1 MSFSRFFTRTIA
13 ALSIVTLASFALP
26 SAAHAD
32 DSVDQLKKNDPT
44 AFEWLEGVQEVN
56 QGDQL
61 VIPTKVK
68 LADFEKRKSDEADS
82 KSSRFATPF
91 AVYSDA
97 ALDVDLEFE
106 IGTYGAYEGISI
118 SPSWI
123 TLQSRSHASP
133 LADITGSSGWG
144 LLPMY
149 YLVQYNDLQTGKLLE
164 HPIVRRIRVS
174 DKGFLPRPQNISVNE
189 EDNGTFSVSWDPVEG
204 ADSYYVV
211 FLNSTDKDGKTRLS
225 PKLVASTNQTS
236 WNSDQRADDE
246 PQRDRTL
253 NTALDAFL
261 TVQEDSKGS
270 SHEGWLTDEELDRIL
285 NSKGTQVSVIAKKNA
300 KISKMSDFIDIAN
313 TLGNTPIRI
322 ASNAQRQLG
331 LDRWQF
337 DNLSELPAQ
346 IPVTMADGHTRM
358 QTMVV
363 DPEKSWVES
372 SNPKTVKDPQA
383 KLHVVYHIGK
393 TRFTSSYIVN
403 NFDPSTYT
411 EDLQKLK
418 KDQEEANTG
427 YFASNLTYTKEVQK
441 KESKDNVARTFPDTP
456 VQVLGT
462 TPLSK
467 YIAANL
473 MNGYTDISLADF
485 KEATSSQRV
494 WDALDEAKD
503 QNGLVPFIINAKV
516 STNDM
521 VLHVELGTT
530 GATDQHLSPKDYS
543 AQINSSADKVVADI
557 IKPGMDDAA
566 KVRAINSWIIAHT
579 TYNYESLKRTDEIW
593 ANPDPKTHRLPPEL
607 TPDHDAGGIF
617 FKGTTVCEGYAN
629 VFQLLATKSG
639 LSSVVVTGDVTR
651 SNGAKSGHAWNQVKV
666 NGTWKTV
673 DTTWNDGGDSGDPAV
688 ETKYLMIPNNDP
700 LLTRNRVWKD
710 PALKKIL

>member
-13 ALSIVTLASFALP
+13 VLSIVTLASFALP
-26 SAAHAD
+26 SAARAD
-32 DSVDQLKKNDPT
+32 DSVNQLKKNDPT

-61 VIPTKVK
+61 IIPTKVK
-68 LADFEKRKSDEADS
+68 LSDFEKRQSDQADS
-82 KSSRFATPF
+82 KSSKFATPF

-106 IGTYGAYEGISI
+106 IGTYGTEGISI
-118 SPSWI
+118 SPSWL
-123 TLQSRSHASP
+123 TLQSQSHPGP

-174 DKGFLPRPQNISVNE
+174 DKGFLPRPQNISVDE

-211 FLNSTDKDGKTRLS
+211 FLNSTDKDGTTKLR

-236 WNSDQRADDE
+236 WNSDQRADDQ
-246 PQRDRTL
+246 PPRDHTL
-253 NTALDAFL
+253 NTALEAFL

-270 SHEGWLTDEELDRIL
+270 SHKGEGWLTDEELDRIL

-300 KISKMSDFIDIAN
+300 KISKMSNFIDIAN

-331 LDRWQF
+331 LDRSHF
-337 DNLSELPAQ
+337 DNLSELPTQ
-346 IPVTMADGHTRM
+346 LPVTMADGHTRM
-358 QTMVV
+358 QSLVV

-372 SNPKTVKDPQA
+372 SNPKTIKDPEA
-383 KLHVVYHIGK
+383 KLHVVYHIGN
-393 TRFTSSYIVN
+393 TRFTSSYTVK

-427 YFASNLTYTKEVQK
+427 YFAPNLTYTKQVQK
-441 KESKDNVARTFPDTP
+441 KESNDNVARTFPDTP
-456 VQVLGT
+456 VQVLAT

-473 MNGYTDISLADF
+473 MMGYTNIDLSQF
-485 KEATSSQRV
+485 PEAESDSRIKA
-494 WDALDEAKD
+494 ALIEAKD
-503 QNGLVPFIINAKV
+503 QNGLIPFIIGYQYASK
-516 STNDM
+516 DK
-521 VLHVELGTT
+521 VLHVTLGTE

-543 AQINSSADKVVADI
+543 GQINSKADQVVAEI
-557 IKPGMDDAA
+557 IKPGMDEET
-566 KVRAINSWIIAHT
+566 KVRAINSWIINHA
-579 TYNYESLKRTDEIW
+579 TYNYDGLEGSHKVWE
-593 ANPDPKTHRLPPEL
+593 KTGTLTPEY
-607 TPDHDAGGIF
+607 TPDHDSGGIF

-639 LSSVVVTGDVTR
+639 LSSVVMTGIVTR
-651 SNGAKSGHAWNQVKV
+651 TNGAKAGHAWNQVKV

>member
-1 MSFSRFFTRTIA
+1 MTFSRFFTRTIA

-26 SAAHAD
+26 SAARAD
-32 DSVDQLKKNDPT
+32 DSVNQLKNDPT

-56 QGDQL
+56 QGDQFI
-61 VIPTKVK
+61 IPTKVK
-68 LADFEKRKSDEADS
+68 LTDFEKRKSDQDDS
-82 KSSRFATPF
+82 KTTRNATPF

-97 ALDVDLEFE
+97 ALDVDLGFHLS
-106 IGTYGAYEGISI
+106 TYGAYEGISI
-118 SPSWI
+118 SPSGTGLW
-123 TLQSRSHASP
+123 SRSHASP

-174 DKGFLPRPQNISVNE
+174 DKGFLPRPQNISVDE
-189 EDNGTFSVSWDPVEG
+189 EDNGTFSVSWDPIEG

-211 FLNSTDKDGKTRLS
+211 FLNSTDKDGKTRLN
-225 PKLVASTNQTS
+225 PRLVASTNQTS

-253 NTALDAFL
+253 NTALEAFL
-261 TVQEDSKGS
+261 TVKEDFKGS
-270 SHEGWLTDEELDRIL
+270 SREGEGWLTDEELDRIL
-285 NSKGTQVSVIAKKNA
+285 NSKGTQVAVIAKKNA

-322 ASNAQRQLG
+322 ASHALQQLG
-331 LDRWQF
+331 LDRWGF

-358 QTMVV
+358 QTLVV
-363 DPEKSWVES
+363 DPEKSWIES
-372 SNPKTVKDPQA
+372 SNPKTVKDPEA
-383 KLHVVYHIGK
+383 KLNVVYHIGN
-393 TRFTSSYIVN
+393 TRFTSSYIVK

-418 KDQEEANTG
+418 KDQEEAHTG
-427 YFASNLTYTKEVQK
+427 YFAPNLSYTKEVPK

-473 MNGYTDISLADF
+473 MMGYTNIDLSQF
-485 KEATSSQRV
+485 PEAESGSRIEA
-494 WDALDEAKD
+494 ALEEAKD
-503 QNGLVPFIINAKV
+503 QNGLVPFIIGRQYSFK
-516 STNDM
+516 DKI
-521 VLHVELGTT
+521 LHVTLGTE
-530 GATDQHLSPKDYS
+530 GATDQHLAPKDYS
-543 AQINSSADKVVADI
+543 GQINSKADQVVAEI
-557 IKPGMDDAA
+557 IKPGMDEET
-566 KVRAINSWIIAHT
+566 KVRTINSWIINHA
-579 TYNYESLKRTDEIW
+579 TYNYDGLEGGHKVWE
-593 ANPDPKTHRLPPEL
+593 KTGTLTPEY

-639 LSSVVVTGDVTR
+639 LSSVVVTGVVTLR
-651 SNGAKSGHAWNQVKV
+651 NGSKSGHAWNQVKV

>member
-1 MSFSRFFTRTIA
+1 MTFSRFFTRTIA

-32 DSVDQLKKNDPT
+32 DSVNQLKNDPT

-56 QGDQL
+56 QGDQFI
-61 VIPTKVK
+61 IPTKVK
-68 LADFEKRKSDEADS
+68 LTDFEKRKSDQDDS
-82 KSSRFATPF
+82 KTSRNATPF

-97 ALDVDLEFE
+97 ALDVDLEFHLS
-106 IGTYGAYEGISI
+106 TYGAYEGISI
-118 SPSWI
+118 SPSGTGLW
-123 TLQSRSHASP
+123 SRSHASP
-133 LADITGSSGWG
+133 LADNTGSTGWG

-174 DKGFLPRPQNISVNE
+174 DEGFLPRPKNISVDE
-189 EDNGTFSVSWDPVEG
+189 EANGTFSVSWDPVEG

-211 FLNSTDKDGKTRLS
+211 FLNSTDKDGTTKLS
-225 PKLVASTNQTS
+225 PQLVATTNQTS

-261 TVQEDSKGS
+261 TVREDSKGGS
-270 SHEGWLTDEELDRIL
+270 LKGWLTDEELDRIL
-285 NSKGTQVSVIAKKNA
+285 NGKGTQVSVIAKKNA

-322 ASNAQRQLG
+322 ASNALQQLG
-331 LDRWQF
+331 LDRWGF

-358 QTMVV
+358 QTLVV
-363 DPEKSWVES
+363 DPEKSWIES
-372 SNPKTVKDPQA
+372 SNPKTVKDPEA
-383 KLHVVYHIGK
+383 KLNVVYHIGN
-393 TRFTSSYIVN
+393 TRFTSSYIVK

-427 YFASNLTYTKEVQK
+427 YFAPNLTYTKEVQN

-467 YIAANL
+467 FIAANL
-473 MNGYTDISLADF
+473 MMGYTNIDLSQF
-485 KEATSSQRV
+485 PEAESDSRIKAAV
-494 WDALDEAKD
+494 VEAKD
-503 QNGLVPFIINAKV
+503 QNGLVPFIIGYQYAPK
-516 STNDM
+516 DK
-521 VLHVELGTT
+521 VLHVTLGTE
-530 GATDQHLSPKDYS
+530 GATDQHLAPKDYS
-543 AQINSSADKVVADI
+543 GQINSKADQVVAEI
-557 IKPGMDDAA
+557 IKPGMDEET
-566 KVRAINSWIIAHT
+566 KVRTINSWIINHT
-579 TYNYESLKRTDEIW
+579 TYNYDGLEGSDKVW
-593 ANPDPKTHRLPPEL
+593 AQTGTLTPEY
-607 TPDHDAGGIF
+607 TPDHDSGGIF

-639 LSSVVVTGDVTR
+639 LSSVVVTGVVTR
-651 SNGAKSGHAWNQVKV
+651 TNGAKSGHAWNQVKV

>member
-1 MSFSRFFTRTIA
+1 MTFSRFFTRTIA

-26 SAAHAD
+26 SAARAD
-32 DSVDQLKKNDPT
+32 DSVNQLKNDPT

-56 QGDQL
+56 QGDQFI
-61 VIPTKVK
+61 IPTKVK
-68 LADFEKRKSDEADS
+68 LTDFEKRKSDQDDS
-82 KSSRFATPF
+82 KTTRNATPF

-97 ALDVDLEFE
+97 ALDVDLGFHLS
-106 IGTYGAYEGISI
+106 TYGAYEGISI
-118 SPSWI
+118 SPSGTGLW
-123 TLQSRSHASP
+123 SRSHASP

-174 DKGFLPRPQNISVNE
+174 DKGFLPRPKNISVDE
-189 EDNGTFSVSWDPVEG
+189 EANGTFSVSWDPVEG

-211 FLNSTDKDGKTRLS
+211 FLNSTDKDGTTKLS
-225 PKLVASTNQTS
+225 PQLVATTNQTS

-261 TVQEDSKGS
+261 TAEEDSKGS
-270 SHEGWLTDEELDRIL
+270 SLKGWLTDEELDRIL
-285 NSKGTQVSVIAKKNA
+285 NGKGTQVSVIAKKNA

-322 ASNAQRQLG
+322 ASHALQQLG
-331 LDRWQF
+331 LDRWGF

-358 QTMVV
+358 QTLVV
-363 DPEKSWVES
+363 DPEKSWIES
-372 SNPKTVKDPQA
+372 SNPKTVKDPEA
-383 KLHVVYHIGK
+383 KLNVVYHIGN
-393 TRFTSSYIVN
+393 TRFTSSYSVK

-411 EDLQKLK
+411 EDLKKMK
-418 KDQEEANTG
+418 KDQEEAHTG
-427 YFASNLTYTKEVQK
+427 YFAPNLTYTKEVQN

-467 YIAANL
+467 FIAANL
-473 MNGYTDISLADF
+473 MMGYTNIDLSQF
-485 KEATSSQRV
+485 PEAESDSRIKAAV
-494 WDALDEAKD
+494 VEAKD
-503 QNGLVPFIINAKV
+503 QNGLVPFIIGYQYAPK
-516 STNDM
+516 DK
-521 VLHVELGTT
+521 VLHVTLGTE
-530 GATDQHLSPKDYS
+530 GATDQHLAPKDYS
-543 AQINSSADKVVADI
+543 GQINSKADQVVAEI
-557 IKPGMDDAA
+557 IKPGMDEET
-566 KVRAINSWIIAHT
+566 KVRTINSWIINHT
-579 TYNYESLKRTDEIW
+579 TYNYDGLEGSDKVW
-593 ANPDPKTHRLPPEL
+593 AQTGTLTPEY
-607 TPDHDAGGIF
+607 TPDHDSGGIF

-639 LSSVVVTGDVTR
+639 LSSVVVTGVVTR
-651 SNGAKSGHAWNQVKV
+651 TNGAKSGHAWNQVKV

>member
-1 MSFSRFFTRTIA
+1 MTFSRFFTRTIA

-32 DSVDQLKKNDPT
+32 DSVNQLKNDPT

-56 QGDQL
+56 QGDQFI
-61 VIPTKVK
+61 IPTKVK
-68 LADFEKRKSDEADS
+68 LTDFEKRKSDQDDS
-82 KSSRFATPF
+82 KTSRNATPF

-97 ALDVDLEFE
+97 ALDVDLEFHLS
-106 IGTYGAYEGISI
+106 TYGAYEGISI
-118 SPSWI
+118 SPSGTGLW
-123 TLQSRSHASP
+123 SRSHASP

-174 DKGFLPRPQNISVNE
+174 DEGFLPRPKNISVDE
-189 EDNGTFSVSWDPVEG
+189 EANGTFSVSWDPVEG

-211 FLNSTDKDGKTRLS
+211 FLNSTDKDGTTKLS
-225 PKLVASTNQTS
+225 PQLVATTNQTS

-261 TVQEDSKGS
+261 TAEEDSKGS
-270 SHEGWLTDEELDRIL
+270 SLKGWLTDEELDRIL
-285 NSKGTQVSVIAKKNA
+285 NGKGTQVSVIAKKNA

-322 ASNAQRQLG
+322 ASNALQQLG
-331 LDRWQF
+331 LDRWGF

-358 QTMVV
+358 QTLVV
-363 DPEKSWVES
+363 DPEKSWIES
-372 SNPKTVKDPQA
+372 SNPKTVKDPEA
-383 KLHVVYHIGK
+383 KLNVVYHIGN
-393 TRFTSSYIVN
+393 TRFTSSYIVK

-427 YFASNLTYTKEVQK
+427 YFAPNLTYTKEVQN

-467 YIAANL
+467 FIAANL
-473 MNGYTDISLADF
+473 MMGYTNIDLSQF
-485 KEATSSQRV
+485 PEAESDSRIKAAV
-494 WDALDEAKD
+494 VEAKD
-503 QNGLVPFIINAKV
+503 QNGLVPFIIGYQYAPK
-516 STNDM
+516 DK
-521 VLHVELGTT
+521 VLHVTLGTE
-530 GATDQHLSPKDYS
+530 GATDQHLAPKDYS
-543 AQINSSADKVVADI
+543 GQINSKADQVVAEI
-557 IKPGMDDAA
+557 IKPGMDEET
-566 KVRAINSWIIAHT
+566 KVRTINSWIINHT
-579 TYNYESLKRTDEIW
+579 TYNYDGLEGSDKVW
-593 ANPDPKTHRLPPEL
+593 AQTGTLTPEY
-607 TPDHDAGGIF
+607 TPDHDSGGIF

-651 SNGAKSGHAWNQVKV
+651 TNGAKVGHAWNQVKV

>member
-1 MSFSRFFTRTIA
+1 MTFSRFFTRTIA

-26 SAAHAD
+26 SAARAD

-97 ALDVDLEFE
+97 ALDVDLGFE
-106 IGTYGAYEGISI
+106 LGTYGSNEGISI

-174 DKGFLPRPQNISVNE
+174 DKGFLPRPQNISVDE

-211 FLNSTDKDGKTRLS
+211 FLNSTDKDGKTRLN
-225 PKLVASTNQTS
+225 PRLVASTNQTS
-236 WNSDQRADDE
+236 WNSDQRADDQ
-246 PQRDRTL
+246 PPRDWTL
-253 NTALDAFL
+253 NTALEAFL
-261 TVQEDSKGS
+261 TVKEDFKGS
-270 SHEGWLTDEELDRIL
+270 SHKGSSDEGWLTDEELDRIL

-331 LDRWQF
+331 LDRSHF
-337 DNLSELPAQ
+337 DNLSELPTQ
-346 IPVTMADGHTRM
+346 LPVTMADGHTRM
-358 QTMVV
+358 QTLIV

-372 SNPKTVKDPQA
+372 SNPKTIKDPEA
-383 KLHVVYHIGK
+383 KLHVVYHIGN
-393 TRFTSSYIVN
+393 TRFTSSYSVK

-411 EDLQKLK
+411 EDLKKMK
-418 KDQEEANTG
+418 KDQEEAHTG
-427 YFASNLTYTKEVQK
+427 YFAPNLTYTKEVQN
-441 KESKDNVARTFPDTP
+441 KETKDNVARTFPDTP

-462 TPLSK
+462 SPLSK

-473 MNGYTDISLADF
+473 MMGYTNIDLSKFPEAESNSRIS
-485 KEATSSQRV
+485 
-494 WDALDEAKD
+494 DALEEAKD
-503 QNGLVPFIINAKV
+503 QNGLVPFIIGAKY
-516 STNDM
+516 TQDKI
-521 VLHVELGTT
+521 LHVTLGTE
-530 GATDQHLSPKDYS
+530 GATDQHLAPKDYS
-543 AQINSSADKVVADI
+543 GQINSKADQVVAEI
-557 IKPGMDDAA
+557 IKPGMDEET
-566 KVRAINSWIIAHT
+566 KVRTINSWIINHA
-579 TYNYESLKRTDEIW
+579 TYNYDGLEGSEKVW
-593 ANPDPKTHRLPPEL
+593 AQTGTLTHEY
-607 TPDHDAGGIF
+607 TPDHDSGGIF

-639 LSSVVVTGDVTR
+639 LSSVVVTGVVTR
-651 SNGAKSGHAWNQVKV
+651 TNGAKSGHAWNQVKV

-673 DTTWNDGGDSGDPAV
+673 DVTWNDGGDSGDPAV
-688 ETKYLMIPNNDP
+688 ETKYLMIPNNSP

>member
-1 MSFSRFFTRTIA
+1 MTFSRFFTRTIA

-32 DSVDQLKKNDPT
+32 DSVNQLKNDPT

-56 QGDQL
+56 QGDQFI
-61 VIPTKVK
+61 IPTKVK
-68 LADFEKRKSDEADS
+68 LTDFEKRKSDQDDS
-82 KSSRFATPF
+82 KTTRNATPF

-97 ALDVDLEFE
+97 ALDVDLEFHLS
-106 IGTYGAYEGISI
+106 TYGAYEGISI
-118 SPSWI
+118 SPSGTGLW
-123 TLQSRSHASP
+123 SRSHASP

-174 DKGFLPRPQNISVNE
+174 DKGFLPRPKNISVDE
-189 EDNGTFSVSWDPVEG
+189 EANGTFSVSWDPVEG

-211 FLNSTDKDGKTRLS
+211 FLNSTDKDGTTKLS
-225 PKLVASTNQTS
+225 PQLVATTNQTS

-261 TVQEDSKGS
+261 TAEEDSKGS
-270 SHEGWLTDEELDRIL
+270 SLKGWLTDEELDRIL
-285 NSKGTQVSVIAKKNA
+285 NGKGTQVSVIAKKNA

-322 ASNAQRQLG
+322 ASHALQQLG
-331 LDRWQF
+331 LDRWGF

-358 QTMVV
+358 QTLVV
-363 DPEKSWVES
+363 DPEKSWIES
-372 SNPKTVKDPQA
+372 SNPKTVKDPEA
-383 KLHVVYHIGK
+383 KLNVVYHIGN
-393 TRFTSSYIVN
+393 TRFTSSYIVK

-427 YFASNLTYTKEVQK
+427 YFAPNLTYTKEVQN

-467 YIAANL
+467 FIAANL
-473 MNGYTDISLADF
+473 MMGYTNIDLSQF
-485 KEATSSQRV
+485 PEAESDSRIKAAV
-494 WDALDEAKD
+494 VEAKD
-503 QNGLVPFIINAKV
+503 QNGLVPFIIGYQYAPK
-516 STNDM
+516 DK
-521 VLHVELGTT
+521 VLHVTLGTE
-530 GATDQHLSPKDYS
+530 GATDQHLAPKDYS
-543 AQINSSADKVVADI
+543 GQINSKADQVVAEI
-557 IKPGMDDAA
+557 IKPGMDEET
-566 KVRAINSWIIAHT
+566 KVRTINSWIINHT
-579 TYNYESLKRTDEIW
+579 TYNYDGLEGSDKVW
-593 ANPDPKTHRLPPEL
+593 AQTGTLTPEY
-607 TPDHDAGGIF
+607 TPDHDSGGIF

-639 LSSVVVTGDVTR
+639 LSSVVVTGVVTR
-651 SNGAKSGHAWNQVKV
+651 TNGAKSGHAWNQVKV

-700 LLTRNRVWKD
+700 LLTRNRAWKD

>member
-1 MSFSRFFTRTIA
+1 MTFSRFFTRTIA

-26 SAAHAD
+26 SAARAD
-32 DSVDQLKKNDPT
+32 DSVNQLKKNDPT

-56 QGDQL
+56 QGDQFI
-61 VIPTKVK
+61 IPTKVK
-68 LADFEKRKSDEADS
+68 LTDFEKRKSDQDDS
-82 KSSRFATPF
+82 KTTRNATPF

-97 ALDVDLEFE
+97 ALDVDLGFHLS
-106 IGTYGAYEGISI
+106 TYGAYEGISI
-118 SPSWI
+118 SPSGTGLW
-123 TLQSRSHASP
+123 SRSHASP

-174 DKGFLPRPQNISVNE
+174 DKGFLPRPKNISVDE
-189 EDNGTFSVSWDPVEG
+189 EANGTFSVSWDPVEG

-211 FLNSTDKDGKTRLS
+211 FLNSTDKDGTTKLS
-225 PKLVASTNQTS
+225 PQLVATTNQTS

-261 TVQEDSKGS
+261 TAEEDSKGS
-270 SHEGWLTDEELDRIL
+270 SLKGWLTDEELDRIL
-285 NSKGTQVSVIAKKNA
+285 NGKGTQVSVIAKKNA

-331 LDRWQF
+331 LDRSDS

-346 IPVTMADGHTRM
+346 LPVTMADGHTRM
-358 QTMVV
+358 QTLVV
-363 DPEKSWVES
+363 DPEKSWIES
-372 SNPKTVKDPQA
+372 SNPKTVKDPEA
-383 KLHVVYHIGK
+383 KLNVVYHIGN
-393 TRFTSSYIVN
+393 TRFTSSYIVK

-427 YFASNLTYTKEVQK
+427 YFAPNLTYTKEVQN

-467 YIAANL
+467 FIAANL
-473 MNGYTDISLADF
+473 MMGYTNIDLSQF
-485 KEATSSQRV
+485 PEAESDSRIKAAV
-494 WDALDEAKD
+494 VEAKD
-503 QNGLVPFIINAKV
+503 QNGLVPFIIGYQYAPK
-516 STNDM
+516 DK
-521 VLHVELGTT
+521 VLHVTLGTE
-530 GATDQHLSPKDYS
+530 GATDQHLAPKDYS
-543 AQINSSADKVVADI
+543 GQINSKADQVVAEI
-557 IKPGMDDAA
+557 IKPGMDEET
-566 KVRAINSWIIAHT
+566 KVRTINSWIINHT
-579 TYNYESLKRTDEIW
+579 TYNYDGLEGSDKVW
-593 ANPDPKTHRLPPEL
+593 AQTGTLTPEY
-607 TPDHDAGGIF
+607 TPDHDSGGIF

-639 LSSVVVTGDVTR
+639 LSSVVVTGVVTR
-651 SNGAKSGHAWNQVKV
+651 TNGAKSGHAWNQVKV

>member
-26 SAAHAD
+26 SAARAD
-32 DSVDQLKKNDPT
+32 DSVNQLKNDPT

-56 QGDQL
+56 QGDQFI
-61 VIPTKVK
+61 IPTKVK
-68 LADFEKRKSDEADS
+68 LTDFEKRKSDQDDS
-82 KSSRFATPF
+82 KTTRNATPF

-97 ALDVDLEFE
+97 ALDVDLEFHLS
-106 IGTYGAYEGISI
+106 TYGAYEGISI
-118 SPSWI
+118 SPSGTGLW
-123 TLQSRSHASP
+123 SRSHASP

-174 DKGFLPRPQNISVNE
+174 DKGFLPRPKNISVDE
-189 EDNGTFSVSWDPVEG
+189 EANGTFSVSWDPVEG

-211 FLNSTDKDGKTRLS
+211 FLNSTDKDGTTKLS
-225 PKLVASTNQTS
+225 PQLVATTNQTS

-261 TVQEDSKGS
+261 TAEEDSKGS
-270 SHEGWLTDEELDRIL
+270 SLKGWLTDEELDRIL
-285 NSKGTQVSVIAKKNA
+285 NGKGTQVSVIAKKNA

-322 ASNAQRQLG
+322 ASHALQQLG
-331 LDRWQF
+331 LDRWGF

-358 QTMVV
+358 QTLVV
-363 DPEKSWVES
+363 DPEKSWIES
-372 SNPKTVKDPQA
+372 SNPKTVKDPEA
-383 KLHVVYHIGK
+383 KLNVVYHIGN
-393 TRFTSSYIVN
+393 TRFTSSYIVK
-403 NFDPSTYT
+403 NFDPSTYS

-427 YFASNLTYTKEVQK
+427 YFAPNLTYTKEVQN

-467 YIAANL
+467 FIAANL
-473 MNGYTDISLADF
+473 MMGYTNIDLSQF
-485 KEATSSQRV
+485 PEAESDSRIKAAV
-494 WDALDEAKD
+494 VEAKD
-503 QNGLVPFIINAKV
+503 QNGLVPFIIGYQYAPK
-516 STNDM
+516 DK
-521 VLHVELGTT
+521 VLHVTLGTE
-530 GATDQHLSPKDYS
+530 GATDQHLAPKDYS
-543 AQINSSADKVVADI
+543 GQINSKADQVVAEI
-557 IKPGMDDAA
+557 IKPGMDEET
-566 KVRAINSWIIAHT
+566 KVRTINSWIINHT
-579 TYNYESLKRTDEIW
+579 TYNYDGLEGSDKVW
-593 ANPDPKTHRLPPEL
+593 AQTGTLTPEY
-607 TPDHDAGGIF
+607 TPDHDSGGIF

-639 LSSVVVTGDVTR
+639 LSSVVVTGVVTR
-651 SNGAKSGHAWNQVKV
+651 TNGAKSGHAWNQVKV

>member
-1 MSFSRFFTRTIA
+1 MTFSRFFTRTIA

-26 SAAHAD
+26 SAARAD
-32 DSVDQLKKNDPT
+32 DSVNQLKNDPT

-56 QGDQL
+56 QGDQFI
-61 VIPTKVK
+61 IPTKVK
-68 LADFEKRKSDEADS
+68 LTDFEKRKSDQDDS
-82 KSSRFATPF
+82 KTTRNATPF

-97 ALDVDLEFE
+97 ALDVDLEFHLS
-106 IGTYGAYEGISI
+106 TYGAYEGISI
-118 SPSWI
+118 SPSGTGLW
-123 TLQSRSHASP
+123 SRSHASP

-174 DKGFLPRPQNISVNE
+174 DKGFLPRPKNISVDE
-189 EDNGTFSVSWDPVEG
+189 EANGTFSVSWDPVEG

-211 FLNSTDKDGKTRLS
+211 FLNSTDKDGTTKLS
-225 PKLVASTNQTS
+225 PQLVATTNQTS

-261 TVQEDSKGS
+261 TAEEDSKGS
-270 SHEGWLTDEELDRIL
+270 SLKGWLTDEELDRIL
-285 NSKGTQVSVIAKKNA
+285 NGKGTQVSVIAKKNA

-322 ASNAQRQLG
+322 ASHALQQLG
-331 LDRWQF
+331 LDRWGF

-358 QTMVV
+358 QTLVV
-363 DPEKSWVES
+363 DPEKSWIES
-372 SNPKTVKDPQA
+372 SNPKTVKDPEA
-383 KLHVVYHIGK
+383 KLNVVYHIGN
-393 TRFTSSYIVN
+393 TRFTSSYLVK

-427 YFASNLTYTKEVQK
+427 YFAPNLTYTKEVQN

-467 YIAANL
+467 FIAANL
-473 MNGYTDISLADF
+473 MMGYTNIDLSQF
-485 KEATSSQRV
+485 PEAESDSRIKAAV
-494 WDALDEAKD
+494 VEAKD
-503 QNGLVPFIINAKV
+503 QNGLVPFIIGYQYAPK
-516 STNDM
+516 DK
-521 VLHVELGTT
+521 VLHVTLGTE
-530 GATDQHLSPKDYS
+530 GATDQHLAPKDYS
-543 AQINSSADKVVADI
+543 GQINSKADQVVAEI
-557 IKPGMDDAA
+557 IKPGMDEET
-566 KVRAINSWIIAHT
+566 KVRTINSWIINHT
-579 TYNYESLKRTDEIW
+579 TYNYDGLEGSDKVW
-593 ANPDPKTHRLPPEL
+593 AQTGTLTPEY
-607 TPDHDAGGIF
+607 TPDHDSGGIF

-639 LSSVVVTGDVTR
+639 LSSVVVTGVVTR
-651 SNGAKSGHAWNQVKV
+651 TNGAKSGHAWNQVKV

>member
-26 SAAHAD
+26 SAARAD
-32 DSVDQLKKNDPT
+32 DSVNQLKKNAPT

-68 LADFEKRKSDEADS
+68 LSDFEKRQSDQADS
-82 KSSRFATPF
+82 KSSKFATPF

-106 IGTYGAYEGISI
+106 IGTYGTEGISI
-118 SPSWI
+118 SPSWL
-123 TLQSRSHASP
+123 TLQSQSHPGP

-174 DKGFLPRPQNISVNE
+174 DKGFLPRPQNISVDE

-211 FLNSTDKDGKTRLS
+211 FLNSTDKDGTTKLR

-236 WNSDQRADDE
+236 WNSDQRADDQ
-246 PQRDRTL
+246 PPRDHTL
-253 NTALDAFL
+253 NTALEAFL

-270 SHEGWLTDEELDRIL
+270 SHKGEGWLTDEELDRIL

-300 KISKMSDFIDIAN
+300 KISKMSNFIDIAN

-331 LDRWQF
+331 LDRSHF
-337 DNLSELPAQ
+337 DNLSELPTQ
-346 IPVTMADGHTRM
+346 LPVTMADGHTRM
-358 QTMVV
+358 QSLVV

-372 SNPKTVKDPQA
+372 SNPKTIKDPEA
-383 KLHVVYHIGK
+383 KLHVVYHIGN
-393 TRFTSSYIVN
+393 TRFTSSYTVK

-427 YFASNLTYTKEVQK
+427 YFAPNLTYTKQVQK
-441 KESKDNVARTFPDTP
+441 KESNDNVARTFPDTP
-456 VQVLGT
+456 VQVLAT

-473 MNGYTDISLADF
+473 MMGYTNIDLSQF
-485 KEATSSQRV
+485 PEAESDSRIKA
-494 WDALDEAKD
+494 ALIEAKD
-503 QNGLVPFIINAKV
+503 QNGLIPFIIGYQYASK
-516 STNDM
+516 DK
-521 VLHVELGTT
+521 VLHVTLGTE

-543 AQINSSADKVVADI
+543 GQINSKADQVVAEI
-557 IKPGMDDAA
+557 IKPGMDEET
-566 KVRAINSWIIAHT
+566 KVRAINSWIINHA
-579 TYNYESLKRTDEIW
+579 TYNYDGLEGSHKVWE
-593 ANPDPKTHRLPPEL
+593 KTGTLTPEY
-607 TPDHDAGGIF
+607 TPDHDSGGIF

-639 LSSVVVTGDVTR
+639 LSSVVMTGIVTR
-651 SNGAKSGHAWNQVKV
+651 TNGAKAGHAWNQVKV

>member
-26 SAAHAD
+26 SAARAD
-32 DSVDQLKKNDPT
+32 DSVNQLKKNDPT

-68 LADFEKRKSDEADS
+68 LSDFEKRQSDQADS
-82 KSSRFATPF
+82 KSSKFATPF

-106 IGTYGAYEGISI
+106 IGTYGTEGISI
-118 SPSWI
+118 SPSWL
-123 TLQSRSHASP
+123 TLQSQSHPGP

-174 DKGFLPRPQNISVNE
+174 DKGFLPRPQNISVDE

-211 FLNSTDKDGKTRLS
+211 FLNSTDKDGTTKLR

-236 WNSDQRADDE
+236 WNSDQRADDQ
-246 PQRDRTL
+246 PPRDHTL
-253 NTALDAFL
+253 NTALEAFL

-270 SHEGWLTDEELDRIL
+270 SHKGEGWLTDEELDRIL

-300 KISKMSDFIDIAN
+300 KISKMSNFIDIAN

-331 LDRWQF
+331 LDRSHF
-337 DNLSELPAQ
+337 DNLSELPTQ
-346 IPVTMADGHTRM
+346 LPVTMADGHTRM
-358 QTMVV
+358 QSLVV

-372 SNPKTVKDPQA
+372 SNPKTIKDPEA
-383 KLHVVYHIGK
+383 KLHVVYHIGN
-393 TRFTSSYIVN
+393 TRFTSSYTVK

-427 YFASNLTYTKEVQK
+427 YFAPNLTYTKQVQK
-441 KESKDNVARTFPDTP
+441 KESNDNVARTFPDTP
-456 VQVLGT
+456 VQVLAT

-473 MNGYTDISLADF
+473 MMGYTNIDLSQF
-485 KEATSSQRV
+485 PEAESDSRIK
-494 WDALDEAKD
+494 AAMIEAKD
-503 QNGLVPFIINAKV
+503 QNGLIPFIIGYQYASK
-516 STNDM
+516 DK
-521 VLHVELGTT
+521 VLHVTLGTE

-543 AQINSSADKVVADI
+543 GQINSKADQVVAEI
-557 IKPGMDDAA
+557 IKPGMDEET
-566 KVRAINSWIIAHT
+566 KVRAINSWIINHA
-579 TYNYESLKRTDEIW
+579 TYNYDGLEGSHKVWE
-593 ANPDPKTHRLPPEL
+593 KTGTLTPEY
-607 TPDHDAGGIF
+607 TPDHDSGGIF

-639 LSSVVVTGDVTR
+639 LSSVVMTGIVTR
-651 SNGAKSGHAWNQVKV
+651 TNGAKAGHAWNQVKV

>member
-26 SAAHAD
+26 SAARAD
-32 DSVDQLKKNDPT
+32 DSVNQLKKNDPT

-68 LADFEKRKSDEADS
+68 LSDFEKRQSDQADS
-82 KSSRFATPF
+82 KSSKFATPF

-106 IGTYGAYEGISI
+106 IGTYGTEGISI
-118 SPSWI
+118 SPSWL
-123 TLQSRSHASP
+123 TLQSQSHPGP

-174 DKGFLPRPQNISVNE
+174 DKGFLPRPQNISVDE

-211 FLNSTDKDGKTRLS
+211 FLNSTDKDGTTKLR

-236 WNSDQRADDE
+236 WNSDQRADDQ
-246 PQRDRTL
+246 PPRDHTL
-253 NTALDAFL
+253 NTALEAFL

-270 SHEGWLTDEELDRIL
+270 SHKGEGWLTDEELDRIL

-300 KISKMSDFIDIAN
+300 KISKMSNFIDIAN

-331 LDRWQF
+331 LDRSHF
-337 DNLSELPAQ
+337 DNLSELPTQ
-346 IPVTMADGHTRM
+346 LPVTMADGHTRM
-358 QTMVV
+358 QSLVV

-372 SNPKTVKDPQA
+372 SNPKTIKDPEA
-383 KLHVVYHIGK
+383 KLHVVYHIGN
-393 TRFTSSYIVN
+393 TRFTSSYTVK

-427 YFASNLTYTKEVQK
+427 YFAPNLTYTKQVQK
-441 KESKDNVARTFPDTP
+441 KESNDNVARTFPDTP
-456 VQVLGT
+456 VQVLAT

-473 MNGYTDISLADF
+473 MMGYTNIDLSQF
-485 KEATSSQRV
+485 PEAESDSRIKA
-494 WDALDEAKD
+494 ALIEAKD
-503 QNGLVPFIINAKV
+503 QNGLIPFIIGYQYASK
-516 STNDM
+516 DK
-521 VLHVELGTT
+521 VLHVTLGTE

-543 AQINSSADKVVADI
+543 GQINSKADQVVAEI
-557 IKPGMDDAA
+557 IKPGMDEET
-566 KVRAINSWIIAHT
+566 KVRAINSWIINHA
-579 TYNYESLKRTDEIW
+579 TYNYDGLEGSHKVWE
-593 ANPDPKTHRLPPEL
+593 KTGTLTPEY
-607 TPDHDAGGIF
+607 TPDHDSGGIF

-639 LSSVVVTGDVTR
+639 LSSVVMTGIVTR
-651 SNGAKSGHAWNQVKV
+651 TNGANAGHAWNQVKV

>member
-1 MSFSRFFTRTIA
+1 MTFSRFFTRTIA

-106 IGTYGAYEGISI
+106 LGTYGTEGISI

-123 TLQSRSHASP
+123 TLQSGSHASP

-174 DKGFLPRPQNISVNE
+174 DEGFLPRPQNISVDE

-225 PKLVASTNQTS
+225 PRLAASTNQTS

-246 PQRDRTL
+246 PPRDRTL
-253 NTALDAFL
+253 NTAMPAFL

-270 SHEGWLTDEELDRIL
+270 SREGWLTDEELDRIL
-285 NSKGTQVSVIAKKNA
+285 NSKGKQVSVIAKKNA
-300 KISKMSDFIDIAN
+300 KISKMSNFIDIAN

-331 LDRWQF
+331 LDRWEF

-346 IPVTMADGHTRM
+346 IPMTMADGHTRM
-358 QTMVV
+358 QSLVV
-363 DPEKSWVES
+363 DPEKSWVAS
-372 SNPKTVKDPQA
+372 SNPKTVKDPEA
-383 KLHVVYHIGK
+383 KLNVVYHIGN
-393 TRFTSSYIVN
+393 TRFTSHYIVK

-427 YFASNLTYTKEVQK
+427 YFAPNLTYTKQVQK
-441 KESKDNVARTFPDTP
+441 K
-456 VQVLGT
+456 
-462 TPLSK
+462 
-467 YIAANL
+467 
-473 MNGYTDISLADF
+473 
-485 KEATSSQRV
+485 
-494 WDALDEAKD
+494 
-503 QNGLVPFIINAKV
+503 
-516 STNDM
+516 
-521 VLHVELGTT
+521 
-530 GATDQHLSPKDYS
+530 
-543 AQINSSADKVVADI
+543 
-557 IKPGMDDAA
+557 
-566 KVRAINSWIIAHT
+566 
-579 TYNYESLKRTDEIW
+579 
-593 ANPDPKTHRLPPEL
+593 
-607 TPDHDAGGIF
+607 
-617 FKGTTVCEGYAN
+617 
-629 VFQLLATKSG
+629 
-639 LSSVVVTGDVTR
+639 
-651 SNGAKSGHAWNQVKV
+651 VKV
-666 NGTWKTV
+666 HRCELDDGIYKYRPFTV
-673 DTTWNDGGDSGDPAV
+673 PRSR
-688 ETKYLMIPNNDP
+688 I
-700 LLTRNRVWKD
+700 
-710 PALKKIL
+710 

>member
-26 SAAHAD
+26 SAARAD
-32 DSVDQLKKNDPT
+32 DSVNQLKNDPT

-56 QGDQL
+56 QGDQFI
-61 VIPTKVK
+61 IPTKVK
-68 LADFEKRKSDEADS
+68 LTDFEKRKSDQDDS
-82 KSSRFATPF
+82 KTTRNATPF

-97 ALDVDLEFE
+97 ALDVDLEFHLS
-106 IGTYGAYEGISI
+106 TYGAYEGISI
-118 SPSWI
+118 SPSGTGLW
-123 TLQSRSHASP
+123 SRSHASP

-174 DKGFLPRPQNISVNE
+174 DKGFLPRPKNISVDE
-189 EDNGTFSVSWDPVEG
+189 EANGTFTVSWDPVEG

-211 FLNSTDKDGKTRLS
+211 FLNSTDKDGTTKLS
-225 PKLVASTNQTS
+225 PQLVATTNQTS

-253 NTALDAFL
+253 NTALDAFR
-261 TVQEDSKGS
+261 TAEEDSKGS
-270 SHEGWLTDEELDRIL
+270 SVKGWLTDEELDRIL
-285 NSKGTQVSVIAKKNA
+285 NSKGKQVSVIAKKNA

-322 ASNAQRQLG
+322 ASHALQQLG
-331 LDRWQF
+331 LDRWGF
-337 DNLSELPAQ
+337 DNLSELPTQ

-358 QTMVV
+358 QTLVV
-363 DPEKSWVES
+363 DPEKSWIES
-372 SNPKTVKDPQA
+372 SNPKTVKDPEA
-383 KLHVVYHIGK
+383 KLNVVYHIGN
-393 TRFTSSYIVN
+393 TRFTSSYIVK

-427 YFASNLTYTKEVQK
+427 YFAPNLTYTKEVQN

-467 YIAANL
+467 FIAANL
-473 MNGYTDISLADF
+473 MMGYTNIDLSQF
-485 KEATSSQRV
+485 PEAESDSRIKA
-494 WDALDEAKD
+494 ALEEAKD
-503 QNGLVPFIINAKV
+503 QNGLVPFIIGAKY
-516 STNDM
+516 TPTDKI
-521 VLHVELGTT
+521 LHVTLGTE
-530 GATDQHLSPKDYS
+530 GATDQHLAPKDYS
-543 AQINSSADKVVADI
+543 GQINSKADQVVAEI
-557 IKPGMDDAA
+557 IKPGMDEET
-566 KVRAINSWIIAHT
+566 KVRTINSWIINHA
-579 TYNYESLKRTDEIW
+579 TYNYDGLEGSDKVW
-593 ANPDPKTHRLPPEL
+593 AQTGTLTPEY
-607 TPDHDAGGIF
+607 TPDHDSGGIF

-639 LSSVVVTGDVTR
+639 LSSVVVTGVVTR
-651 SNGAKSGHAWNQVKV
+651 TNGAKSGHAWNQVKV

-673 DTTWNDGGDSGDPAV
+673 DVTWNDGGDSGDPAV
-688 ETKYLMIPNNDP
+688 ETKYLMIPNNDQ

>member
-13 ALSIVTLASFALP
+13 ALSIVSLASFALP
-26 SAAHAD
+26 SAARAD
-32 DSVDQLKKNDPT
+32 DSVNQLKNDPT

-56 QGDQL
+56 QGDQFI
-61 VIPTKVK
+61 IPTKVK
-68 LADFEKRKSDEADS
+68 LTDFEKRKSDQDDS
-82 KSSRFATPF
+82 KTTRNATPF

-97 ALDVDLEFE
+97 ALDVDLEFHLS
-106 IGTYGAYEGISI
+106 TYGAYEGISI
-118 SPSWI
+118 SPSGTGLW
-123 TLQSRSHASP
+123 SRSHASP

-174 DKGFLPRPQNISVNE
+174 DKGFLPRPKNISVDE
-189 EDNGTFSVSWDPVEG
+189 EANGTFTVSWDPVEG

-211 FLNSTDKDGKTRLS
+211 FLNSTDKDGTTKLS
-225 PKLVASTNQTS
+225 PQLVATTNQTS

-261 TVQEDSKGS
+261 TAEEDSKGS
-270 SHEGWLTDEELDRIL
+270 SLKGWLTDEELDRIL
-285 NSKGTQVSVIAKKNA
+285 NGKGTQVSVIAKKNA

-322 ASNAQRQLG
+322 ASHALQQLG
-331 LDRWQF
+331 LDRWGF

-358 QTMVV
+358 QTLVV
-363 DPEKSWVES
+363 DPEKSWIES
-372 SNPKTVKDPQA
+372 SNPKTVKDPEA
-383 KLHVVYHIGK
+383 KLNVVYHIGN
-393 TRFTSSYIVN
+393 TRFTSSYIVK

-427 YFASNLTYTKEVQK
+427 YFAPNLTYTKEVQN

-467 YIAANL
+467 FIAANL
-473 MNGYTDISLADF
+473 MMGYTNIDLSQF
-485 KEATSSQRV
+485 PEAESDSRIKAAV
-494 WDALDEAKD
+494 VEAKD
-503 QNGLVPFIINAKV
+503 QNGLVPFIIGYQYAPK
-516 STNDM
+516 DK
-521 VLHVELGTT
+521 VLHVTLGTE
-530 GATDQHLSPKDYS
+530 GATDQHLAPKDYS
-543 AQINSSADKVVADI
+543 GQINSKADQVVAEI
-557 IKPGMDDAA
+557 IKPGMDEET
-566 KVRAINSWIIAHT
+566 KVRTINSWIINHT
-579 TYNYESLKRTDEIW
+579 TYNYDGLEGSDKVW
-593 ANPDPKTHRLPPEL
+593 AQTGTLTPEY
-607 TPDHDAGGIF
+607 TPDHDSGGIF

-639 LSSVVVTGDVTR
+639 LSSVVVTGVVTR
-651 SNGAKSGHAWNQVKV
+651 TNGAKSGHAWNQVKV

>member
-26 SAAHAD
+26 SAARAD
-32 DSVDQLKKNDPT
+32 DSVNQLKNDPT

-56 QGDQL
+56 QGDQFI
-61 VIPTKVK
+61 IPTKVK
-68 LADFEKRKSDEADS
+68 LTEFEKRKSDQDDS
-82 KSSRFATPF
+82 KTSRNATPF

-97 ALDVDLEFE
+97 ALDVDLEFHLS
-106 IGTYGAYEGISI
+106 TYGAYEGISI
-118 SPSWI
+118 SPSGTGLW
-123 TLQSRSHASP
+123 SRSHASP

-174 DKGFLPRPQNISVNE
+174 DEGFLPRPKNISVDE
-189 EDNGTFSVSWDPVEG
+189 EANGTFSVSWDPVEG

-211 FLNSTDKDGKTRLS
+211 FLNSTDKDGTTKLS
-225 PKLVASTNQTS
+225 PQLVATTNQTS

-261 TVQEDSKGS
+261 TAEEDSKGS
-270 SHEGWLTDEELDRIL
+270 SLKGWLTDEELDRIL
-285 NSKGTQVSVIAKKNA
+285 NGKGTQVSVIAKKNA

-322 ASNAQRQLG
+322 ASHALQQLG
-331 LDRWQF
+331 LDRWGF

-358 QTMVV
+358 QTLVV
-363 DPEKSWVES
+363 DPEKSWIES
-372 SNPKTVKDPQA
+372 SNPKTVKDPEA
-383 KLHVVYHIGK
+383 KLNVVYHIGN
-393 TRFTSSYIVN
+393 TRFTSSYIVK

-427 YFASNLTYTKEVQK
+427 YFAPNLTYTKEVQN

-467 YIAANL
+467 FIAANL
-473 MNGYTDISLADF
+473 MMGYTNIDLSQF
-485 KEATSSQRV
+485 PEAESDSRIKAAV
-494 WDALDEAKD
+494 VEAKD
-503 QNGLVPFIINAKV
+503 QNGLVPFIIGYQYAPK
-516 STNDM
+516 DK
-521 VLHVELGTT
+521 VLHVTLGTE
-530 GATDQHLSPKDYS
+530 GATDQHLAPKDYS
-543 AQINSSADKVVADI
+543 GQINSKADQVVAEI
-557 IKPGMDDAA
+557 IKPGMDEET
-566 KVRAINSWIIAHT
+566 KVRTINSWIINHT
-579 TYNYESLKRTDEIW
+579 TYNYDGLEGSDKVW
-593 ANPDPKTHRLPPEL
+593 AQTGTLTPEY
-607 TPDHDAGGIF
+607 TPDHDSGGIF

-639 LSSVVVTGDVTR
+639 LSSVVVTGVVTR
-651 SNGAKSGHAWNQVKV
+651 TNGAKSGHAWNQVKV

>member
-26 SAAHAD
+26 SAARAD
-32 DSVDQLKKNDPT
+32 DSVNQLKNDPT

-56 QGDQL
+56 QGDQFI
-61 VIPTKVK
+61 IPTKVK
-68 LADFEKRKSDEADS
+68 LTDFEKRKSDQDDS
-82 KSSRFATPF
+82 KTTRSATPF

-97 ALDVDLEFE
+97 ALDVDLEFHLS
-106 IGTYGAYEGISI
+106 TYGAYEGISI
-118 SPSWI
+118 SPSGTGLW
-123 TLQSRSHASP
+123 SRSHASP

-174 DKGFLPRPQNISVNE
+174 DKGFLPRPKNISVDE
-189 EDNGTFSVSWDPVEG
+189 EANGTFTVSWDPVEG

-211 FLNSTDKDGKTRLS
+211 FLNSTDKDGTTKLS
-225 PKLVASTNQTS
+225 PQLVATTNQTS

-261 TVQEDSKGS
+261 TAEEDSKGS
-270 SHEGWLTDEELDRIL
+270 SLKGWLTDEELDRIL
-285 NSKGTQVSVIAKKNA
+285 NGKGTQVSVIAKKNA

-322 ASNAQRQLG
+322 ASHALQQLG
-331 LDRWQF
+331 LDRWGF
-337 DNLSELPAQ
+337 DNLSELPTQ

-358 QTMVV
+358 QTLVV
-363 DPEKSWVES
+363 DPEKSWIES
-372 SNPKTVKDPQA
+372 SNPKTVKDPEA
-383 KLHVVYHIGK
+383 KLNVVYHIGN
-393 TRFTSSYIVN
+393 TRFTSSYIVK

-427 YFASNLTYTKEVQK
+427 YFAPNLTYTKEVQN

-467 YIAANL
+467 FIAANL
-473 MNGYTDISLADF
+473 MMGYTNIDLSQF
-485 KEATSSQRV
+485 PEAESDSRIKAAV
-494 WDALDEAKD
+494 VEAKD
-503 QNGLVPFIINAKV
+503 QNGLVPFIIGYQYAPK
-516 STNDM
+516 DK
-521 VLHVELGTT
+521 VLHVTLGTE
-530 GATDQHLSPKDYS
+530 GATDQHLAPKDYS
-543 AQINSSADKVVADI
+543 GQINSKADQVVAEI
-557 IKPGMDDAA
+557 IKPGMDEET
-566 KVRAINSWIIAHT
+566 KVRTINSWIINHT
-579 TYNYESLKRTDEIW
+579 TYNYDGLEGSDKVW
-593 ANPDPKTHRLPPEL
+593 AQTGTLTPEY
-607 TPDHDAGGIF
+607 TPDHDSGGIF

-639 LSSVVVTGDVTR
+639 LSSVVVTGVVTR
-651 SNGAKSGHAWNQVKV
+651 TNGAKSGHAWNQVKV

-688 ETKYLMIPNNDP
+688 ETKYLMIPNNDQ

>member
-1 MSFSRFFTRTIA
+1 MTFSRFFTRTIA

-26 SAAHAD
+26 SAARAD
-32 DSVDQLKKNDPT
+32 DSVNQLKNDPT

-56 QGDQL
+56 QGDQFI
-61 VIPTKVK
+61 IPTKVK
-68 LADFEKRKSDEADS
+68 LTDFEKRKSDQDDS
-82 KSSRFATPF
+82 KTTRNATPF

-97 ALDVDLEFE
+97 ALDVDLEFHLS
-106 IGTYGAYEGISI
+106 TYGAYEGISI
-118 SPSWI
+118 SPSGTGLW
-123 TLQSRSHASP
+123 SRSHASP

-174 DKGFLPRPQNISVNE
+174 DKGFLPRPKNISVDE
-189 EDNGTFSVSWDPVEG
+189 EANGTFSVSWDPVEG
-204 ADSYYVV
+204 AGSYYVV
-211 FLNSTDKDGKTRLS
+211 FLNSTDKDGTTKLS
-225 PKLVASTNQTS
+225 PQLVATTNQTS

-261 TVQEDSKGS
+261 TAEEDSKGS
-270 SHEGWLTDEELDRIL
+270 SLKGWLTDEELDRIL
-285 NSKGTQVSVIAKKNA
+285 NGKGTQVSVIAKKNA

-322 ASNAQRQLG
+322 ASHALQQLG
-331 LDRWQF
+331 LDRWGF

-358 QTMVV
+358 QTLVV
-363 DPEKSWVES
+363 DPEKSWIES
-372 SNPKTVKDPQA
+372 SNPKTVKDPEA
-383 KLHVVYHIGK
+383 KLNVVYHIGN
-393 TRFTSSYIVN
+393 TRFTSSYIVK

-427 YFASNLTYTKEVQK
+427 YFAPNLTYTKEVQN

-467 YIAANL
+467 FIAANL
-473 MNGYTDISLADF
+473 MMGYTNIDLSQF
-485 KEATSSQRV
+485 PEAESDSRIKAAV
-494 WDALDEAKD
+494 VEAKD
-503 QNGLVPFIINAKV
+503 QNGLVPFIIGYQYAPK
-516 STNDM
+516 DK
-521 VLHVELGTT
+521 VLHVTLGTE
-530 GATDQHLSPKDYS
+530 GATDQHLAPKDYS
-543 AQINSSADKVVADI
+543 GQINSKADQVVAEI
-557 IKPGMDDAA
+557 IKPGMDEET
-566 KVRAINSWIIAHT
+566 KVRTINSWIINHT
-579 TYNYESLKRTDEIW
+579 TYNYDGLEGSDKVW
-593 ANPDPKTHRLPPEL
+593 AQTGTLTPEY
-607 TPDHDAGGIF
+607 TPDHDSGGIF

-639 LSSVVVTGDVTR
+639 LSSVVVTGVVTR
-651 SNGAKSGHAWNQVKV
+651 TNGAKSGHAWNQVKV

>member
-1 MSFSRFFTRTIA
+1 MTFSRFFTRTIA

-26 SAAHAD
+26 SAARAD
-32 DSVDQLKKNDPT
+32 DSVNQLKKNDPT

-56 QGDQL
+56 QGDQFI
-61 VIPTKVK
+61 IPTKVK
-68 LADFEKRKSDEADS
+68 LTDFEKRKSDQDDS
-82 KSSRFATPF
+82 KTTRNATPF

-97 ALDVDLEFE
+97 ALDVDLEFHLS
-106 IGTYGAYEGISI
+106 TYGAYEGISI
-118 SPSWI
+118 SPSGTGLW
-123 TLQSRSHASP
+123 SRSHASP

-174 DKGFLPRPQNISVNE
+174 DKGFLPRPKNISVDE
-189 EDNGTFSVSWDPVEG
+189 EANGTFSVSWDPVEG

-211 FLNSTDKDGKTRLS
+211 FLNSTDKDGTTKLS
-225 PKLVASTNQTS
+225 PQLVATTNQTS

-261 TVQEDSKGS
+261 TAEEDSKGS
-270 SHEGWLTDEELDRIL
+270 SLKGWLTDEELDRIL
-285 NSKGTQVSVIAKKNA
+285 NGKGTQVSVIAKKNA

-322 ASNAQRQLG
+322 ASHALQQLG
-331 LDRWQF
+331 LDRWGF

-358 QTMVV
+358 QTLVV
-363 DPEKSWVES
+363 DPEKSWIES
-372 SNPKTVKDPQA
+372 SNPKTVKDPEA
-383 KLHVVYHIGK
+383 KLNVVYHIGN
-393 TRFTSSYIVN
+393 TRFTSSYIVK

-427 YFASNLTYTKEVQK
+427 YFAPNLTYTKEVQD

-467 YIAANL
+467 FIAANL
-473 MNGYTDISLADF
+473 MMGYTNIDLSQF
-485 KEATSSQRV
+485 PEAESDSRIKAAV
-494 WDALDEAKD
+494 VEAKD
-503 QNGLVPFIINAKV
+503 QNGLVPFIIGYQYAPK
-516 STNDM
+516 DK
-521 VLHVELGTT
+521 VLHVTLGTE
-530 GATDQHLSPKDYS
+530 GATDQHLAPKDYS
-543 AQINSSADKVVADI
+543 GQINSKADQVVAEI
-557 IKPGMDDAA
+557 IKPGMDEET
-566 KVRAINSWIIAHT
+566 KVRTINSWIINHT
-579 TYNYESLKRTDEIW
+579 TYNYDGLEGSDKVW
-593 ANPDPKTHRLPPEL
+593 AQTGTLTPEY
-607 TPDHDAGGIF
+607 TPDHDSGGIF

-639 LSSVVVTGDVTR
+639 LSSVVVTGVVTR
-651 SNGAKSGHAWNQVKV
+651 TNGAKSGHAWNQVKV

>member
-1 MSFSRFFTRTIA
+1 MTLSRFFTRTIA

-26 SAAHAD
+26 SAARAD
-32 DSVDQLKKNDPT
+32 DSVNQLKNDPT

-68 LADFEKRKSDEADS
+68 LADFEKRKSDQDDS
-82 KSSRFATPF
+82 KTTRNATPF

-106 IGTYGAYEGISI
+106 IGTYGSSEGISI

-123 TLQSRSHASP
+123 TLRSRSHASP

-211 FLNSTDKDGKTRLS
+211 FLNSTDKDGTTKLS
-225 PKLVASTNQTS
+225 PQLVATTNQTS

-270 SHEGWLTDEELDRIL
+270 SREGWLTDEELDRIL
-285 NSKGTQVSVIAKKNA
+285 NSKGTQVAVIAKKNA

-331 LDRWQF
+331 LDRWEF

-358 QTMVV
+358 QTLVV
-363 DPEKSWVES
+363 DPEKSWIES
-372 SNPKTVKDPQA
+372 SNPKTVKDPEA
-383 KLHVVYHIGK
+383 KLNVVYHIGN
-393 TRFTSSYIVN
+393 TRFTSSYIVK

-427 YFASNLTYTKEVQK
+427 YFAPNLTYTKEVQN

-467 YIAANL
+467 FIAANL
-473 MNGYTDISLADF
+473 MMGYTNIDLSQF
-485 KEATSSQRV
+485 PEAES
-494 WDALDEAKD
+494 DARIKAAVVEAKD
-503 QNGLVPFIINAKV
+503 QNGLVPFIIGYQYAPK
-516 STNDM
+516 DK
-521 VLHVELGTT
+521 VLHVTLGTE
-530 GATDQHLSPKDYS
+530 GATDQHLAPKDYS
-543 AQINSSADKVVADI
+543 GQINSKADQVVAEI
-557 IKPGMDDAA
+557 IKPGMDEET
-566 KVRAINSWIIAHT
+566 KVRTINSWIINHT
-579 TYNYESLKRTDEIW
+579 TYNYDGLEGSDKVW
-593 ANPDPKTHRLPPEL
+593 AQTGTLTPEY
-607 TPDHDAGGIF
+607 TPDHDSGGIF

-629 VFQLLATKSG
+629 TFQLLATKSG
-639 LSSVVVTGDVTR
+639 VTSVVITGNVTYSDG
-651 SNGAKSGHAWNQVKV
+651 SSIGHAWNQVKI

-673 DTTWNDGGDSGDPAV
+673 DVTWNDGGDSRQEAI
-688 ETKYLMIPNNDP
+688 ETRYLMIDNNSP
-700 LLTRNRVWKD
+700 LLTKQRTWKD

>member
-1 MSFSRFFTRTIA
+1 MTFSRFFTRTIA

-26 SAAHAD
+26 SAARAD
-32 DSVDQLKKNDPT
+32 DSVNQLKNDPT

-68 LADFEKRKSDEADS
+68 LSDFEKRQSDEADS
-82 KSSRFATPF
+82 KSSKFATPF

-106 IGTYGAYEGISI
+106 IGTYGTEGISI
-118 SPSWI
+118 SPSWL
-123 TLQSRSHASP
+123 TLQSQSHPSP

-174 DKGFLPRPQNISVNE
+174 DKGFLPRPQNISVDE

-211 FLNSTDKDGKTRLS
+211 FLNSTDKDGTTKLR

-236 WNSDQRADDE
+236 WNSDQRADDQ
-246 PQRDRTL
+246 PPRDHTL
-253 NTALDAFL
+253 NTALEAFL

-270 SHEGWLTDEELDRIL
+270 SHKGEGWLTDEELDRIL

-300 KISKMSDFIDIAN
+300 KISKMSNFIDIAN

-322 ASNAQRQLG
+322 AHNAQRQLG
-331 LDRWQF
+331 LDRSHF
-337 DNLSELPAQ
+337 DNLSELPTQ
-346 IPVTMADGHTRM
+346 LPVTMADGHTRM
-358 QTMVV
+358 QSLVV

-372 SNPKTVKDPQA
+372 SNPKTIKDPEA
-383 KLHVVYHIGK
+383 KLHVVYHIGN
-393 TRFTSSYIVN
+393 TRFTSSYTVK

-427 YFASNLTYTKEVQK
+427 YFAPNLTYTKQVQK
-441 KESKDNVARTFPDTP
+441 KESNDNVARTFPDTP
-456 VQVLGT
+456 VQVLAT

-473 MNGYTDISLADF
+473 MMGYTNIDLSQF
-485 KEATSSQRV
+485 PEAESDSRIKA
-494 WDALDEAKD
+494 ALIEAKD
-503 QNGLVPFIINAKV
+503 QNGLIPFIIGYQYASK
-516 STNDM
+516 DK
-521 VLHVELGTT
+521 VLHVTLGTE

-543 AQINSSADKVVADI
+543 GQINSKADQVVAEI
-557 IKPGMDDAA
+557 IKPGMDEET
-566 KVRAINSWIIAHT
+566 KVRAINSWIINHA
-579 TYNYESLKRTDEIW
+579 TYNYDGLEGSHKVWE
-593 ANPDPKTHRLPPEL
+593 KTGTLTPEY
-607 TPDHDAGGIF
+607 TPDHDSGGIF

-639 LSSVVVTGDVTR
+639 LSSVVMTGIVTR
-651 SNGAKSGHAWNQVKV
+651 TNGAKAGHAWNQVKV

>member
-1 MSFSRFFTRTIA
+1 MTFSRFFTRTIA

-26 SAAHAD
+26 SAARAD
-32 DSVDQLKKNDPT
+32 DSVNQLKNDPT

-56 QGDQL
+56 QGDQFI
-61 VIPTKVK
+61 IPTKVK
-68 LADFEKRKSDEADS
+68 LTDFEKRKSDQDDS
-82 KSSRFATPF
+82 KTTRNATPF

-97 ALDVDLEFE
+97 ALDVDLEFHLS
-106 IGTYGAYEGISI
+106 TYGAYEGISI
-118 SPSWI
+118 SPSGTGLW
-123 TLQSRSHASP
+123 SRSHASP

-174 DKGFLPRPQNISVNE
+174 DKGFLPRPKNISVDE
-189 EDNGTFSVSWDPVEG
+189 EANGTFSVSWDPVEG

-211 FLNSTDKDGKTRLS
+211 FLNSTDKDGTTKLS
-225 PKLVASTNQTS
+225 PQLVATTNQTS

-261 TVQEDSKGS
+261 TAEEDSKGS
-270 SHEGWLTDEELDRIL
+270 SLKGWLTDEELDRIL
-285 NSKGTQVSVIAKKNA
+285 NGKGTQVSVIAKKNA

-322 ASNAQRQLG
+322 ASHALQQLG
-331 LDRWQF
+331 LDRWGF

-358 QTMVV
+358 QTLVV
-363 DPEKSWVES
+363 DPEKSWIES
-372 SNPKTVKDPQA
+372 SNPKTVKDPEA
-383 KLHVVYHIGK
+383 KLNVVYHIGN
-393 TRFTSSYIVN
+393 TRFTSSYIVK

-427 YFASNLTYTKEVQK
+427 YFAPNLTYTKEVQN

-467 YIAANL
+467 FIAANL
-473 MNGYTDISLADF
+473 MMGYTNIDLSQF
-485 KEATSSQRV
+485 PEAESDSRIKAAV
-494 WDALDEAKD
+494 VEAKD
-503 QNGLVPFIINAKV
+503 QNGLVPFIIGYQYAPK
-516 STNDM
+516 DK
-521 VLHVELGTT
+521 VLHVTLGTE
-530 GATDQHLSPKDYS
+530 GATDQHLAPKDYS
-543 AQINSSADKVVADI
+543 GQINSKADQVVAEI
-557 IKPGMDDAA
+557 IKPGMDEET
-566 KVRAINSWIIAHT
+566 KVRTINSWIINHT
-579 TYNYESLKRTDEIW
+579 TYNYDGLEGSDKVW
-593 ANPDPKTHRLPPEL
+593 AQTGTLTPEY
-607 TPDHDAGGIF
+607 TPDHDSGGIF

-639 LSSVVVTGDVTR
+639 LSSVVVTGVVTR
-651 SNGAKSGHAWNQVKV
+651 TNGAKSGHAWNQVKV

-700 LLTRNRVWKD
+700 LLTRNRAWKD

>member
-1 MSFSRFFTRTIA
+1 MTFSRFFTRTIA

-26 SAAHAD
+26 SAARAD
-32 DSVDQLKKNDPT
+32 DSVNQLKNDPT

-56 QGDQL
+56 QGDQFI
-61 VIPTKVK
+61 IPTKVK
-68 LADFEKRKSDEADS
+68 LTDFEKRKSDQDDS
-82 KSSRFATPF
+82 KTTRNATPF

-97 ALDVDLEFE
+97 ALDVDLEFHLS
-106 IGTYGAYEGISI
+106 TYGAYEGISI
-118 SPSWI
+118 SPSGTGLW
-123 TLQSRSHASP
+123 SRSHASP

-174 DKGFLPRPQNISVNE
+174 DKGFLPRPKNISVDE
-189 EDNGTFSVSWDPVEG
+189 EANGTFSVSWDPVEG

-211 FLNSTDKDGKTRLS
+211 FLNSTDKDGTTKLS
-225 PKLVASTNQTS
+225 PQLVATTNQTS
-236 WNSDQRADDE
+236 WNSDQRADDQ

-261 TVQEDSKGS
+261 TAEEDSKGS
-270 SHEGWLTDEELDRIL
+270 SLKGWLTDEELDRIL
-285 NSKGTQVSVIAKKNA
+285 NGKGTQVSVIAKKNA

-322 ASNAQRQLG
+322 ASHALQQLG
-331 LDRWQF
+331 LDRWGF

-358 QTMVV
+358 QTLVV
-363 DPEKSWVES
+363 DPEKSWIES
-372 SNPKTVKDPQA
+372 SNPKTVKDPEA
-383 KLHVVYHIGK
+383 KLNVVYHIGN
-393 TRFTSSYIVN
+393 TRFTSSYIVK

-427 YFASNLTYTKEVQK
+427 YFAPNLTYTKEVQN

-467 YIAANL
+467 FIAANL
-473 MNGYTDISLADF
+473 MMGYTNIDLSQF
-485 KEATSSQRV
+485 PEAESDSRIKAAV
-494 WDALDEAKD
+494 VEAKD
-503 QNGLVPFIINAKV
+503 QNGLVPFIIGYQYAPK
-516 STNDM
+516 DK
-521 VLHVELGTT
+521 VLHVTLGTE
-530 GATDQHLSPKDYS
+530 GATDQHLAPKDYS
-543 AQINSSADKVVADI
+543 GQINSKADQVVAEI
-557 IKPGMDDAA
+557 IKPGMDEET
-566 KVRAINSWIIAHT
+566 KVRTINSWIINHT
-579 TYNYESLKRTDEIW
+579 TYNYDGLEGSDKVW
-593 ANPDPKTHRLPPEL
+593 AQTGTLTPEY
-607 TPDHDAGGIF
+607 TPDHDSGGIF

-639 LSSVVVTGDVTR
+639 LSSVVVTGVVTR
-651 SNGAKSGHAWNQVKV
+651 TNGAKSGHAWNQVKV

>member
-26 SAAHAD
+26 SAARAD
-32 DSVDQLKKNDPT
+32 DSVNQLKNDPT

-56 QGDQL
+56 QGDQFI
-61 VIPTKVK
+61 IPTKVK
-68 LADFEKRKSDEADS
+68 LTDFEKRKSDQDDS
-82 KSSRFATPF
+82 KTSRNATPF

-97 ALDVDLEFE
+97 ALDVDLEFHLS
-106 IGTYGAYEGISI
+106 TYGAYEGISI
-118 SPSWI
+118 SPSGTGLW
-123 TLQSRSHASP
+123 SRSHASP

-174 DKGFLPRPQNISVNE
+174 DKGFLPRPKNISVDE
-189 EDNGTFSVSWDPVEG
+189 EANGTFSVSWDPVEG

-211 FLNSTDKDGKTRLS
+211 FLNSTDKDGTTKLS
-225 PKLVASTNQTS
+225 PQLVATTNQTS

-261 TVQEDSKGS
+261 TAEEDSKGS
-270 SHEGWLTDEELDRIL
+270 SLKGWLTDEELDRIL
-285 NSKGTQVSVIAKKNA
+285 NGKGTQVSVIAKKNA

-322 ASNAQRQLG
+322 ASHALQQL
-331 LDRWQF
+331 

-358 QTMVV
+358 QTLVV
-363 DPEKSWVES
+363 DPEKSWIES
-372 SNPKTVKDPQA
+372 SNPKTVKDPEA
-383 KLHVVYHIGK
+383 KLNVVYHIGN
-393 TRFTSSYIVN
+393 TRFTSSYIVK

-427 YFASNLTYTKEVQK
+427 YFAPNLTYTKEVQN

-467 YIAANL
+467 FIAANL
-473 MNGYTDISLADF
+473 MMGYTNIDLSQF
-485 KEATSSQRV
+485 PEAESDSRIKA
-494 WDALDEAKD
+494 ALVEAKD
-503 QNGLVPFIINAKV
+503 QNGLVPFIIGYQYAPK
-516 STNDM
+516 DK
-521 VLHVELGTT
+521 VLHVTLGTE
-530 GATDQHLSPKDYS
+530 GATDQHLAPKDYS
-543 AQINSSADKVVADI
+543 GQINSKADQVVAEI
-557 IKPGMDDAA
+557 IKPGMDEET
-566 KVRAINSWIIAHT
+566 KVRTINSWIINHT
-579 TYNYESLKRTDEIW
+579 TYNYDGLEGSDKVW
-593 ANPDPKTHRLPPEL
+593 AQTGTLTPEY
-607 TPDHDAGGIF
+607 TPDHDSGGIF

-639 LSSVVVTGDVTR
+639 LSSVVVTGVVTR
-651 SNGAKSGHAWNQVKV
+651 TNGAKSGHAWNQVKV

>member
-1 MSFSRFFTRTIA
+1 MTFSRFFTRTIA

-26 SAAHAD
+26 SAARAD
-32 DSVDQLKKNDPT
+32 DSVNQLKNDPT

-56 QGDQL
+56 QGDQFI
-61 VIPTKVK
+61 IPTKVK
-68 LADFEKRKSDEADS
+68 LTDFEKRKSDQDDS
-82 KSSRFATPF
+82 KTTRNATPF

-97 ALDVDLEFE
+97 ALDVDLEFHLS
-106 IGTYGAYEGISI
+106 TYGAYEGISI
-118 SPSWI
+118 SPSGTGLW
-123 TLQSRSHASP
+123 SRSHASP

-174 DKGFLPRPQNISVNE
+174 DKGFLPRPKNISVDE
-189 EDNGTFSVSWDPVEG
+189 EANGTFTVSWDPVEG

-211 FLNSTDKDGKTRLS
+211 FLNSTDKDGTTKLS
-225 PKLVASTNQTS
+225 PQLVATTNQTS

-261 TVQEDSKGS
+261 TAEEDSKGS
-270 SHEGWLTDEELDRIL
+270 SLKGWLTDEELDRIL
-285 NSKGTQVSVIAKKNA
+285 NGKGTQVSVIAKKNA

-322 ASNAQRQLG
+322 ASHALQQLG
-331 LDRWQF
+331 LDRWGF

-358 QTMVV
+358 QTLVV
-363 DPEKSWVES
+363 DPEKSWIES
-372 SNPKTVKDPQA
+372 SNPKTVKDPEA
-383 KLHVVYHIGK
+383 KLNVVYHIGN
-393 TRFTSSYIVN
+393 TRFTSSYIVK

-427 YFASNLTYTKEVQK
+427 YFAPNLTYTKEVQN

-467 YIAANL
+467 FIAANL
-473 MNGYTDISLADF
+473 MMGYTNIDLSQF
-485 KEATSSQRV
+485 PEAESDSRIKAAV
-494 WDALDEAKD
+494 VEAKD
-503 QNGLVPFIINAKV
+503 QNGLVPFIIGYQYAPK
-516 STNDM
+516 DK
-521 VLHVELGTT
+521 VLHVTLGTE
-530 GATDQHLSPKDYS
+530 GATDQHLAPKDYS
-543 AQINSSADKVVADI
+543 GQINSKADQVVAEI
-557 IKPGMDDAA
+557 IKPGMDEET
-566 KVRAINSWIIAHT
+566 KVRTINSWIINHT
-579 TYNYESLKRTDEIW
+579 TYNYDGLEGSDKVW
-593 ANPDPKTHRLPPEL
+593 AQTGTLTPEY
-607 TPDHDAGGIF
+607 TPDHDSGGIF

-639 LSSVVVTGDVTR
+639 LSSVVVTGVVTR
-651 SNGAKSGHAWNQVKV
+651 TNGAKSGHAWNQVKV

-673 DTTWNDGGDSGDPAV
+673 DVTWNDGGDSGDPAV
-688 ETKYLMIPNNDP
+688 ETKYLMIPNNSP

>member
-1 MSFSRFFTRTIA
+1 MTFSRFFTRTIA

-32 DSVDQLKKNDPT
+32 DSVNQLKNDPT

-56 QGDQL
+56 QGDQFI
-61 VIPTKVK
+61 IPTKVK
-68 LADFEKRKSDEADS
+68 LTDFEKRKSDQDDS
-82 KSSRFATPF
+82 KTSRNATPF

-97 ALDVDLEFE
+97 ALDVDLEFHLS
-106 IGTYGAYEGISI
+106 TYGAYEGISI
-118 SPSWI
+118 SPSGTGLW
-123 TLQSRSHASP
+123 SRSHASP

-174 DKGFLPRPQNISVNE
+174 DKGFLPRPKNISVDE
-189 EDNGTFSVSWDPVEG
+189 EANGTFTVSWDPVEG

-211 FLNSTDKDGKTRLS
+211 FLNSTDKDGTTKLS
-225 PKLVASTNQTS
+225 PQLVATTNQTS

-261 TVQEDSKGS
+261 TVREDSKGGS
-270 SHEGWLTDEELDRIL
+270 LKGWLTDEELDRIL
-285 NSKGTQVSVIAKKNA
+285 NGKGTQVSVIAKKNA

-322 ASNAQRQLG
+322 ASNALQQLG
-331 LDRWQF
+331 LDRWGF

-358 QTMVV
+358 QTLVV
-363 DPEKSWVES
+363 DPEKSWIES
-372 SNPKTVKDPQA
+372 SNPKTVKDPEA
-383 KLHVVYHIGK
+383 KLNVVYHIGN
-393 TRFTSSYIVN
+393 TRFTSSYIVK

-427 YFASNLTYTKEVQK
+427 YFAPNLTYTKEVQN

-467 YIAANL
+467 FIAANL
-473 MNGYTDISLADF
+473 MMGYTNIDLSQF
-485 KEATSSQRV
+485 PEAESDSRIKAAV
-494 WDALDEAKD
+494 VEAKD
-503 QNGLVPFIINAKV
+503 QNGLVPFIIGYQYAPK
-516 STNDM
+516 DK
-521 VLHVELGTT
+521 VLHVTLGTE
-530 GATDQHLSPKDYS
+530 GATDQHLAPKDYS
-543 AQINSSADKVVADI
+543 GQINSKADQVVAEI
-557 IKPGMDDAA
+557 IKPGMDEET
-566 KVRAINSWIIAHT
+566 KVRTINSWIINHT
-579 TYNYESLKRTDEIW
+579 TYNYDGLEGSDKVW
-593 ANPDPKTHRLPPEL
+593 AQTGTLTPEY
-607 TPDHDAGGIF
+607 TPDHDSGGIF

-639 LSSVVVTGDVTR
+639 LSSVDVTGVVTRT
-651 SNGAKSGHAWNQVKV
+651 NGAKSGHAWNQVKV
-666 NGTWKTV
+666 SGTWKTV

>member
-1 MSFSRFFTRTIA
+1 MTFSRFFTRTIA

-26 SAAHAD
+26 SVARAD
-32 DSVDQLKKNDPT
+32 DSVNQLKKNDPT

-68 LADFEKRKSDEADS
+68 LSDFEKRQSDQADS
-82 KSSRFATPF
+82 KNSRFATPF

-106 IGTYGAYEGISI
+106 IGTYGTEGISI
-118 SPSWI
+118 SPSWL
-123 TLQSRSHASP
+123 TLQSQSHPSP

-174 DKGFLPRPQNISVNE
+174 DEGFLPRPQNISVDE

-211 FLNSTDKDGKTRLS
+211 FLNSTDKDGTTKLR
-225 PKLVASTNQTS
+225 PKLVATTNQTS

-270 SHEGWLTDEELDRIL
+270 SREGEGWLTDEELDRIL

-300 KISKMSDFIDIAN
+300 KISKMSNFIDIAN

-322 ASNAQRQLG
+322 AFNAQRQLG
-331 LDRWQF
+331 LDRSRF

-358 QTMVV
+358 QSLVV
-363 DPEKSWVES
+363 DPEKSWVAS
-372 SNPKTVKDPQA
+372 SNPKTIKDPEA
-383 KLHVVYHIGK
+383 KLHVVYHIGN

-418 KDQEEANTG
+418 KDQEKANTG
-427 YFASNLTYTKEVQK
+427 YFAPNLTYTKQVQK
-441 KESKDNVARTFPDTP
+441 KESNDNVARTFPDTP

-467 YIAANL
+467 YVAANL
-473 MNGYTDISLADF
+473 MMGYTNIDLSQF
-485 KEATSSQRV
+485 PEAESDSRIKA
-494 WDALDEAKD
+494 ALIEAKD
-503 QNGLVPFIINAKV
+503 QNGLIPFIIGREYSPK
-516 STNDM
+516 DKI
-521 VLHVELGTT
+521 LHVTLGTE
-530 GATDQHLSPKDYS
+530 GATDQHLAPKDYS
-543 AQINSSADKVVADI
+543 GQINSKADQVVAEI
-557 IKPGMDDAA
+557 IKPGMDEET
-566 KVRAINSWIIAHT
+566 KVRTINSWIINHA
-579 TYNYESLKRTDEIW
+579 TYNYDGLEGSHKVWE
-593 ANPDPKTHRLPPEL
+593 KTGTLTPEY

-639 LSSVVVTGDVTR
+639 LSSVVVTGLVTLR
-651 SNGAKSGHAWNQVKV
+651 NGSKSGHAWNQVKV

>member
-1 MSFSRFFTRTIA
+1 MTFSRFFTRTIA

-26 SAAHAD
+26 SAARAD
-32 DSVDQLKKNDPT
+32 DSVNQLKNDPT

-56 QGDQL
+56 QGDQFI
-61 VIPTKVK
+61 IPTKVK
-68 LADFEKRKSDEADS
+68 LTDFEKRKSDQDDS
-82 KSSRFATPF
+82 KTTRNATPF

-97 ALDVDLEFE
+97 ALDVDLEFHLS
-106 IGTYGAYEGISI
+106 TYGAYEGISI
-118 SPSWI
+118 SPSGTGLW
-123 TLQSRSHASP
+123 SRSHASP

-174 DKGFLPRPQNISVNE
+174 DKGFLPRPKNISVDE
-189 EDNGTFSVSWDPVEG
+189 EENGTFSISWDPVEG

-211 FLNSTDKDGKTRLS
+211 FLNSTDKDGTTKLS
-225 PKLVASTNQTS
+225 PQLVATTNQTS

-261 TVQEDSKGS
+261 TAEEDSKGS
-270 SHEGWLTDEELDRIL
+270 SLKGWLTDEELDRIL
-285 NSKGTQVSVIAKKNA
+285 NGKGTQVSVIAKKNA

-322 ASNAQRQLG
+322 ASHALQQLG
-331 LDRWQF
+331 LDRWGF

-358 QTMVV
+358 QTLVV
-363 DPEKSWVES
+363 DPEKSWIES
-372 SNPKTVKDPQA
+372 SNPKTVKDPEA
-383 KLHVVYHIGK
+383 KLNVVYHIGN
-393 TRFTSSYIVN
+393 TRFTSSYIVK

-427 YFASNLTYTKEVQK
+427 YFAPNLTYTKEVQN

-467 YIAANL
+467 FIAANL
-473 MNGYTDISLADF
+473 MMGYTNIDLSQF
-485 KEATSSQRV
+485 PEAESDSRIKAAV
-494 WDALDEAKD
+494 VEAKD
-503 QNGLVPFIINAKV
+503 QNGLVPFIIGYQYAPK
-516 STNDM
+516 DK
-521 VLHVELGTT
+521 VLHVTLGTE
-530 GATDQHLSPKDYS
+530 GATDQHLAPKDYS
-543 AQINSSADKVVADI
+543 GQINSKADQVVAEI
-557 IKPGMDDAA
+557 IKPGMDEET
-566 KVRAINSWIIAHT
+566 KVRTINSWIINHT
-579 TYNYESLKRTDEIW
+579 TYNYDGLEGSDKVW
-593 ANPDPKTHRLPPEL
+593 AQTGTLTPEY
-607 TPDHDAGGIF
+607 TPDHDSGGIF

-639 LSSVVVTGDVTR
+639 LSSVVVTGVVTR
-651 SNGAKSGHAWNQVKV
+651 TNGAKSGHAWNQVKV

>member
-26 SAAHAD
+26 SAARAD
-32 DSVDQLKKNDPT
+32 DSVNQLKKNDPT

-61 VIPTKVK
+61 VIPTKLK
-68 LADFEKRKSDEADS
+68 LSDFEKRKTDEADS
-82 KSSRFATPF
+82 KSSKFATPF

-106 IGTYGAYEGISI
+106 IGTYGTEGISI
-118 SPSWI
+118 SPSWL
-123 TLQSRSHASP
+123 TLQSQSHPGP

-174 DKGFLPRPQNISVNE
+174 DKGFLPRPQNISVDE

-211 FLNSTDKDGKTRLS
+211 FLNSTDKDGTTKLR

-236 WNSDQRADDE
+236 WNSDQRADDQ
-246 PQRDRTL
+246 PPRDHTL
-253 NTALDAFL
+253 NTALEAFL

-270 SHEGWLTDEELDRIL
+270 SREGEGWLTDEELDRIL

-300 KISKMSDFIDIAN
+300 KISKMSNFIDIAN

-331 LDRWQF
+331 LDRSHF
-337 DNLSELPAQ
+337 DNLSELPTQ
-346 IPVTMADGHTRM
+346 LPVTMADGHTRM
-358 QTMVV
+358 QSLVV

-372 SNPKTVKDPQA
+372 SNPKTIKDPEA
-383 KLHVVYHIGK
+383 KLHVVYHIGN
-393 TRFTSSYIVN
+393 TRFTSSYTVK

-427 YFASNLTYTKEVQK
+427 YFAPNLTYTKQVQK
-441 KESKDNVARTFPDTP
+441 KESNDNVARTFPDTP
-456 VQVLGT
+456 VQVLAT

-473 MNGYTDISLADF
+473 MMGYTNIDLSQF
-485 KEATSSQRV
+485 PEAESDSRIKA
-494 WDALDEAKD
+494 ALVEAKD
-503 QNGLVPFIINAKV
+503 QNGLIPFIIGYQYASK
-516 STNDM
+516 DK
-521 VLHVELGTT
+521 VLHVTLGTE

-543 AQINSSADKVVADI
+543 GQINSKADQVVAEI
-557 IKPGMDDAA
+557 IKPGMDEET
-566 KVRAINSWIIAHT
+566 KVRAINSWIINHA
-579 TYNYESLKRTDEIW
+579 TYNYDGLEGSHKVWE
-593 ANPDPKTHRLPPEL
+593 KTGTLTPEY
-607 TPDHDAGGIF
+607 TPDHDSGGIF

-639 LSSVVVTGDVTR
+639 LSSVVMTGIVTR
-651 SNGAKSGHAWNQVKV
+651 TNGAKAGHAWNQVKV